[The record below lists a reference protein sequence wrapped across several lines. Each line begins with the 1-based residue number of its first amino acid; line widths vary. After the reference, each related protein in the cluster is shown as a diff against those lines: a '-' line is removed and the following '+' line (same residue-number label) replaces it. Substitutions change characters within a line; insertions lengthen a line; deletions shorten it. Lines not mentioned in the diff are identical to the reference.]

1 MNGTSTSPRLAA
13 AESGEDPNDTN
24 YSTCATAYYWLS
36 LHTKCMVLMLRQRG
50 RSLKAARAL
59 VGNALKLFYSMKAS
73 DMPPWAKLITTAALD
88 YFIAPIDLI
97 PDILPGGYIDD
108 FAVLTLAL
116 VAVSRYV
123 TQQVKDSAERTL
135 RELFQ

>member
-1 MNGTSTSPRLAA
+1 MNGTNTALRFASD
-13 AESGEDPNDTN
+13 ESGEDPNDAN

-36 LHTKCMVLMLRQRG
+36 LHCKFMTLMLRQRG
-50 RSLKAARAL
+50 RSLKAAREL
-59 VGNALKLFYSMKAS
+59 LGKALKLFESMKAS
-73 DMPPWAKLITTAALD
+73 DMPPWAKVITTAALD

-108 FAVLTLAL
+108 FVVLTLAL

-123 TQQVKDSAERTL
+123 TQQVKDSTERTL
-135 RELFQ
+135 RELL